1 MSVPIRRFV
10 NVNVAFANFVDGES
24 VGNESID
31 TSGNL
36 YEWRGLALGW
46 VQTHSRGAALVS
58 DAVSLSGYSQGTVS
72 LSTVA
77 AQSAALTGGVYD
89 IWSDVDCYIKIAATA
104 NDVTTS
110 TGYLLRANNTI
121 PIIVPDQ
128 EKLGGIVAS
137 GTGTLTFHRVK

>member
-1 MSVPIRRFV
+1 MAMNTVIY
-10 NVNVAFANFVDGES
+10 GES
-24 VGNESID
+24 TTATITTGS
-31 TSGNL
+31 TTKP
-36 YEWRGLALGW
+36 ALER
-46 VQTHSRGAALVS
+46 QKITNGAALVS
-58 DAVSLSGYSQGTVS
+58 DAISLSGNAQGTVS
-72 LSTVA
+72 LSTTA

-89 IWSDVDCYIKIAATA
+89 VWSDVDCYIKVAATA

-137 GTGTLTFHRVK
+137 GTGTLSYHRVK